1 MRQLKNT
8 KKIGEA
14 TSPERTLKGTTTIA
28 GTSAINE
35 DNPINM
41 LLFSNMKKTQL
52 GGLMT
57 SSLGNTM
64 SSNSNYMNVIL
75 PLKHII
81 KSCQLTKF
89 DIADEDEKQKKPINA
104 EEDNTKAN

>member
-1 MRQLKNT
+1 
-8 KKIGEA
+8 
-14 TSPERTLKGTTTIA
+14 
-28 GTSAINE
+28 
-35 DNPINM
+35 
-41 LLFSNMKKTQL
+41 
-52 GGLMT
+52 MT

-81 KSCQLTKF
+81 KASQLTKF